1 MRPRVIPLV
10 LAALLGC
17 AGQRAHVAAGGRRE
31 RTSRVPVAP
40 GVELEVVDW
49 GGVGAP
55 VVFLAGLGFSAHVF
69 DGFAPRLADRFH
81 VLGISRRGHG
91 ASSTPDSGYDSATL
105 AADVVAMLD
114 ALQIERPV
122 LVGHSFAGPE
132 LTWIGINRAGRVA
145 GLVYLDAA
153 FDYTQE
159 DTCPDPPMPRR
170 RPEDLRSLETV
181 GAWYAQA
188 LCLPLPTDEVRARHL
203 VGADGSVVGER
214 PSKEVRQRIFEGVL
228 APDYA
233 RIRLPVLAVV
243 VQSRASSAEEAMG
256 VLGCAY
262 RSLDGEG
269 RKLAQEYF
277 EKCYP
282 GGASPALT
290 GLMERLRREMPDA
303 RVLDW
308 PRAAHRVFLSDPD
321 DLERELRSF
330 FASLR

>member
-1 MRPRVIPLV
+1 MSPRID
-10 LAALLGC
+10 
-17 AGQRAHVAAGGRRE
+17 
-31 RTSRVPVAP
+31 
-40 GVELEVVDW
+40 LEVVDW
-49 GGVGAP
+49 GGIGAP
-55 VVFLAGLGFSAHVF
+55 IVFLAGLGFSAHLF
-69 DGFAPRLADRFH
+69 DGFAPRLANRFH

-91 ASSTPDSGYDSATL
+91 ASSTPESKYDTATL
-105 AADVVAMLD
+105 AADVVAVLD
-114 ALQIERPV
+114 ALKIERTV

-159 DTCPDPPMPRR
+159 DSCPDTPMPRQ
-170 RPEDLRSLETV
+170 RPEDIRSLETV

-188 LCLPLPTDEVRARHL
+188 LCLPLPIDEVRARHL
-203 VGADGSVVGER
+203 VGADGSVVAER
-214 PSKEVRQRIFEGVL
+214 VSKAVKHRIIEGVL
-228 APDYA
+228 APDYT

-262 RSLDGEG
+262 GSLDGEG

-282 GGASPALT
+282 GGSSPTRT
-290 GLMERLRREMPDA
+290 GLVERLRREMPDA